1 MAHHKSQHYVP
12 KCYLRNFA
20 VDEGRVSIN
29 IFNISQNKLIKG
41 ASIKDQCARSYFYG
55 EDLIIE
61 KALQPFEGRYASVYR
76 SIAKGELIS
85 DDDLG
90 FLAGFCYLQYL
101 RTDIAAQR
109 TLAAHADMA
118 RLIQEGV
125 DEDLSSQMMSE
136 ADVIS
141 ESIRTFYKTVH
152 MISDLKSSIIVNKT
166 KLPFVTSDDPAIQIN
181 RYYSQKL
188 GPRAGSAGLQNSGLI
203 FMLPLSPIY
212 CFMCY
217 DKDVYTVPDR
227 VGARIY
233 LNNISDVEAIN
244 ELQFL
249 KSAYNIYFH
258 EWYLKENISEYFN
271 FYSLKRPATW
281 HKLHYAVRD
290 DAGSIG
296 ESIKY
301 KVVHTEEERLAGVEA
316 LMHLESVML
325 IPSRWLSKLRF
336 RDKMR
341 FIDTGTG
348 RGFLRPQSI

>member
-20 VDEGRVSIN
+20 VDDDRVSIN
-29 IFNISQNKLIKG
+29 ILNLSQYKLIKS

-55 EDLIIE
+55 EDLVIE
-61 KALQPFEGRYASVYR
+61 KALQPLEGRYANIYR
-76 SIAKGELIS
+76 LISKGELVS

-90 FLAGFCYLQYL
+90 FLASFCYLQYL

-118 RLIQEGV
+118 RLIQEGI
-125 DEDLSSQMMSE
+125 DEDLSSQTMRE
-136 ADVIS
+136 NDVIS
-141 ESIRTFYKTVH
+141 ESIKTFYSTVH
-152 MISDLKSSIIVNKT
+152 MISDLKVAILINNT
-166 KLPFVTSDDPAIQIN
+166 KMPFVTSDDPAIQIN

-188 GPRAGSAGLQNSGLI
+188 GPRAGSSGLQNSGLI
-203 FMLPLSPIY
+203 FMLPLSPIH
-212 CFMCY
+212 CLICY
-217 DKDVYTVPDR
+217 DKNIYTVPDKI
-227 VGARIY
+227 GCRIY
-233 LNNISDVEAIN
+233 LNKISDIEAIN

-249 KSAYNIYFH
+249 KSAYNIYFN
-258 EWYLKENISEYFN
+258 EWSFKDRLLQQFN
-271 FYSLKRPATW
+271 SCFHRRPSAW

-290 DAGSIG
+290 DAGSTDNH
-296 ESIKY
+296 IKY
-301 KVVHTEEERLAGVEA
+301 KVVHTEEERLAGGEA
-316 LMHLESVML
+316 IMHLESVML

-348 RGFLRPQSI
+348 RGFLRP